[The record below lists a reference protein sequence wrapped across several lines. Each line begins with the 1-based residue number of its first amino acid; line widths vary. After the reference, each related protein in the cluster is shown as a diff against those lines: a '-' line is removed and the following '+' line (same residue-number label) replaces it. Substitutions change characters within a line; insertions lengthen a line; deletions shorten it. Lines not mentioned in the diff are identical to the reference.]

1 MTHSRDTVLLLVR
14 CVDERDLSTC
24 FERFHHI
31 HPLRTAFGHLWH
43 SNTTV
48 VDGGNYTPELFQF
61 HRRCLLLV
69 GFQIEVTFILRRLWA
84 FPFLLCFSLSELE
97 PIHSLGKL
105 NLHSRR
111 KIDCDSAGQ
120 GEGFEQL
127 HWCVV

>member
-14 CVDERDLSTC
+14 CVAERDLSTC

-31 HPLRTAFGHLWH
+31 SQPRTAIGHLWY

-61 HRRCLLLV
+61 HRRSLLPV
-69 GFQIEVTFILRRLWA
+69 GFQLEVTFILRFLRA
-84 FPFLLCFSLSELE
+84 FPFLCFSLSELE

-127 HWCVV
+127 HWCAA